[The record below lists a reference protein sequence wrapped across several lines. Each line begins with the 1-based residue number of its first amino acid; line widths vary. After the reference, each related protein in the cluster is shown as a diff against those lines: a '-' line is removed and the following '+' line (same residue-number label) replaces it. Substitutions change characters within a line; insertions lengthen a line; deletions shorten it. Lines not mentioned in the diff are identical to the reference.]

1 MTMFKTILVAV
12 DGSDQAQK
20 AVDVAADLAQKYD
33 AQLLLLSVYKH
44 VSSLESTHT
53 LVHSKDSVGP
63 RNPTLRDL
71 ANEFVK
77 KADQR
82 ARECGATRIET
93 YVERG
98 QPARVIVD
106 FAKEKGVE
114 VIIMGS
120 RGLGDVGGFL
130 LGSVSHKVSSLAECT
145 CITVK

>member
-44 VSSLESTHT
+44 VSALESTHT

-77 KADQR
+77 KADER
-82 ARECGATRIET
+82 ARERGATRIET
-93 YVERG
+93 HVKRG
-98 QPARVIVD
+98 QPARVIVE
-106 FAKEKGVE
+106 FAKEKGAD
-114 VIIMGS
+114 VIVMGS
-120 RGLGDVGGFL
+120 RGLGDIGGFL